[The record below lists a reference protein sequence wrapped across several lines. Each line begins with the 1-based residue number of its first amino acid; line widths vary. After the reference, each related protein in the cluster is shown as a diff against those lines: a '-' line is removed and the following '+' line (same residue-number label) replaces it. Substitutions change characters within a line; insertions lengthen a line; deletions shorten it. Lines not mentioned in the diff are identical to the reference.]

1 MNAENIKHLV
11 ELNKDYLIATRR
23 YLHANPELSFSE
35 IKTSEFI
42 LSELKKYGIPGQ
54 IYAKTG
60 ILAQIGKGEKVIALR
75 ADMDALPIHEKTD
88 IEYKSLN
95 VGVMHACGHDAH
107 TAMLLGVIS
116 ILNQIKTE
124 LKGVVK
130 FIFQPAEEKLPG
142 GALQM
147 INEGVLQSPEVQ
159 NVIGQHVY
167 PDLETGK
174 AGFCTGNYMASTDE
188 IYITI
193 KGKGGHAAIPW
204 DLIDPVSIAAQLITS
219 LQQVISRKTPA
230 TIPSV
235 LSFGKI
241 IANGAT
247 NVIPETVFIEG
258 TFRTFNEKFRA
269 EAHKIISEM
278 TISLV
283 EGMGGN
289 VLIDIKKGYPVLFN
303 DPALTER
310 LKFYA
315 SDYLGNKNVVELSLR
330 MTSEDFS
337 YFSQHKPSSFFRLGT
352 ASPGMEN
359 YPLHNARFNID
370 ENSLVIGT
378 GLMAWIAINE
388 LQNEK

>member
-283 EGMGGN
+283 EGMGGT